1 MNPAEDIFDVVN
13 EHDEIIDRLE
23 THRTLHIK
31 WSPSG
36 QSSQYSASY
45 AVMDQFAPLPT
56 LTGRSIA
63 HLILTQR
70 ELNDALSQLTCLE
83 QGPMWSKH
91 KTTTTIKPLFRP
103 NKGSIEGL
111 RTQEARRDA
120 IMARANAAV
129 LIMALASLLDEAI
142 SFSPTV
148 CM

>member
-1 MNPAEDIFDVVN
+1 
-13 EHDEIIDRLE
+13 
-23 THRTLHIK
+23 
-31 WSPSG
+31 
-36 QSSQYSASY
+36 
-45 AVMDQFAPLPT
+45 MDQFAPLPT

-83 QGPMWSKH
+83 QGPMWSKQPKPFFITT